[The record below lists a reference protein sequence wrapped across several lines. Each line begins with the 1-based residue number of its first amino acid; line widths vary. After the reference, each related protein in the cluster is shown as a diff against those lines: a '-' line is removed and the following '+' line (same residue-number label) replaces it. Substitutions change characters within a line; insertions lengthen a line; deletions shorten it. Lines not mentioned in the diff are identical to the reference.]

1 MRHVLYEQTA
11 QIVQL
16 KTEAERAL
24 KVRLEDHRTSENDL
38 RHDVRQ
44 LKQSKKELELQQ
56 KEEMARTK
64 LQHARELTEQAKEQE
79 QALRELQVKY
89 EKRVKLLREEMENK
103 RKFEI
108 ESIEKRKADHI
119 KELRLAHDQAF
130 EAIKDYYNDITSS
143 NLDTI
148 SGLKDEVTTRKKT
161 EVGNEKMMFEIAHQN
176 RRLTEPLTKALNE
189 QQQLKDELENYAVD
203 AIALKTAKEQLEHLE
218 KKYKTLTWEHEVV
231 GQRFQ
236 RLSSERDEIF
246 EKYQSVLNELEQKAI
261 FKQVLLHKK
270 VDVVVSQLERKDA
283 QLGEVLKTANLD
295 PSVIE
300 GVSEKLE
307 DMVLGK
313 NKLIEDLQH
322 LLAVVTKRHED
333 VTTAYET
340 YLSQNGV
347 PGLSAD
353 PMSLK

>member
-1 MRHVLYEQTA
+1 MTDTAPPPAAVPPTDPNATSPTANAEADKVVDYKQLWLATDTLAKTKAMRNYFQLERDKINAFWEISKKELELVRAELRNKEREKEEMKERHQVEMKVFKQKMRHVLYEQTA

-176 RRLTEPLTKALNE
+176 RRLTEPLTKAL
-189 QQQLKDELENYAVD
+189 
-203 AIALKTAKEQLEHLE
+203 
-218 KKYKTLTWEHEVV
+218 
-231 GQRFQ
+231 
-236 RLSSERDEIF
+236 
-246 EKYQSVLNELEQKAI
+246 
-261 FKQVLLHKK
+261 
-270 VDVVVSQLERKDA
+270 
-283 QLGEVLKTANLD
+283 
-295 PSVIE
+295 
-300 GVSEKLE
+300 
-307 DMVLGK
+307 
-313 NKLIEDLQH
+313 
-322 LLAVVTKRHED
+322 
-333 VTTAYET
+333 
-340 YLSQNGV
+340 
-347 PGLSAD
+347 
-353 PMSLK
+353 